1 MLLAAAEIASG
12 FGAHFRRAGDAHR
25 TMLSGTALSMLLI
38 AMTPL
43 LAGMIALLLLVQVIR
58 SWLDG

>member
-12 FGAHFRRAGDAHR
+12 FGAPLGRVGDAHR

-38 AMTPL
+38 AM
-43 LAGMIALLLLVQVIR
+43 IR
-58 SWLDG
+58 FWPA